1 LLESETDA
9 EAKKLIKEVRIIRK
23 EELKKLGMNLFYAV
37 GQSAVDGP
45 RCVVV
50 HY

>member
-1 LLESETDA
+1 MLENETDVQ
-9 EAKKLIKEVRIIRK
+9 AKKLIKEVRIIRK

-45 RCVVV
+45 RCIAV